1 MILKA
6 EPLERRLQFAG
17 VLLIL
22 GLFIEALSVIW
33 NRPVAF
39 VVFVSLGGLLFAAGM
54 LLYLYSLVS
63 VKAAP
68 SKQ

>member
-1 MILKA
+1 MLSLQ
-6 EPLERRLQFAG
+6 PLERRLQFAG

-22 GLFIEALSVIW
+22 GLFLEALSVIW
-33 NRPVAF
+33 NRPAAF
-39 VVFVSLGGLLFAAGM
+39 VVFVSLGGLLFSAGI

-63 VKAAP
+63 AKAAP